1 MQTYIG
7 VDPAL
12 GRDQSACAVFKLGE
26 DGKPELIGAAIGEE
40 KISEMMRFIESDDE
54 PPPELD
60 GDTEADED
68 DDDFEDEDEDE

>member
-26 DGKPELIGAAIGEE
+26 DGKPELIGAA
-40 KISEMMRFIESDDE
+40 SAMMRFIESDDE

-60 GDTEADED
+60 GDTETDED
-68 DDDFEDEDEDE
+68 DDDFEDEDDED